1 MSKKQI
7 KKIIFMGVGCALLLI
22 VGTIYS
28 LLYNDG
34 RWVKNMDMSEYV
46 FSYKDIPMLVIGA
59 LIALYAI
66 YIVIICFKNVFSK
79 NSREKR
85 YSRTISP
92 YWGFC
97 GMFGF
102 LGFGGFWTYYKFGE
116 IFPFAFFIFFGFFSF
131 FFEGKLSH
139 ILEDELFQEN
149 KRKAQL
155 EAYKIGFKLLFV
167 VIWLMAIGMFSRNVE
182 WCAMFMLISVST
194 IQKVLDID
202 IDYYTLINMQGMIDL
217 VDAVGGIEVTNHF
230 DFPISIA
237 ENEPE
242 FQAKVEP
249 GTHKINGEQ
258 ALVYSRMRYD
268 DPDGDYGRQ
277 KRQREV
283 IQKVVAKLLKMDS
296 IGSYKKI
303 LSAVSSNV
311 QTSIDLGDTNTLRSL
326 MGYSDALKNIKS
338 YQLAGSDAM
347 INGGSYQVASTE
359 DILKVQNRI
368 KQEVGKKKVSES
380 NLKTSLVLY
389 GSGSSNYGSD
399 DFVNSKGSAA
409 SSEASSNYEGGTS
422 EAAGGGSVSTYNGG
436 TTYSN
441 NYSENTGNYVQ
452 EQGTTTP
459 TYNNNGSGVTTY
471 STVPATQ

>member
-28 LLYNDG
+28 LLYNNG

-102 LGFGGFWTYYKFGE
+102 LGFGGFW
-116 IFPFAFFIFFGFFSF
+116 I

-182 WCAMFMLISVST
+182 WCAMFMLISVS
-194 IQKVLDID
+194 
-202 IDYYTLINMQGMIDL
+202 LIY
-217 VDAVGGIEVTNHF
+217 
-230 DFPISIA
+230 
-237 ENEPE
+237 
-242 FQAKVEP
+242 
-249 GTHKINGEQ
+249 
-258 ALVYSRMRYD
+258 ALV
-268 DPDGDYGRQ
+268 
-277 KRQREV
+277 
-283 IQKVVAKLLKMDS
+283 LFL
-296 IGSYKKI
+296 
-303 LSAVSSNV
+303 
-311 QTSIDLGDTNTLRSL
+311 
-326 MGYSDALKNIKS
+326 
-338 YQLAGSDAM
+338 
-347 INGGSYQVASTE
+347 
-359 DILKVQNRI
+359 
-368 KQEVGKKKVSES
+368 
-380 NLKTSLVLY
+380 
-389 GSGSSNYGSD
+389 SNYLLYR
-399 DFVNSKGSAA
+399 
-409 SSEASSNYEGGTS
+409 YEKR
-422 EAAGGGSVSTYNGG
+422 E
-436 TTYSN
+436 
-441 NYSENTGNYVQ
+441 
-452 EQGTTTP
+452 
-459 TYNNNGSGVTTY
+459 
-471 STVPATQ
+471 

>member
-7 KKIIFMGVGCALLLI
+7 KKNIFMGVGCALLLI

-28 LLYNDG
+28 LLYNNG

-102 LGFGGFWTYYKFGE
+102 LGFGGFWTYYKFGEIFPFVGFGGFWTYYKFGE

-182 WCAMFMLISVST
+182 WCAMFMLISVS
-194 IQKVLDID
+194 
-202 IDYYTLINMQGMIDL
+202 LIY
-217 VDAVGGIEVTNHF
+217 
-230 DFPISIA
+230 
-237 ENEPE
+237 
-242 FQAKVEP
+242 
-249 GTHKINGEQ
+249 
-258 ALVYSRMRYD
+258 ALV
-268 DPDGDYGRQ
+268 
-277 KRQREV
+277 
-283 IQKVVAKLLKMDS
+283 LFL
-296 IGSYKKI
+296 
-303 LSAVSSNV
+303 
-311 QTSIDLGDTNTLRSL
+311 
-326 MGYSDALKNIKS
+326 
-338 YQLAGSDAM
+338 
-347 INGGSYQVASTE
+347 
-359 DILKVQNRI
+359 
-368 KQEVGKKKVSES
+368 
-380 NLKTSLVLY
+380 
-389 GSGSSNYGSD
+389 SNYLLYR
-399 DFVNSKGSAA
+399 
-409 SSEASSNYEGGTS
+409 YEKR
-422 EAAGGGSVSTYNGG
+422 E
-436 TTYSN
+436 
-441 NYSENTGNYVQ
+441 
-452 EQGTTTP
+452 
-459 TYNNNGSGVTTY
+459 
-471 STVPATQ
+471 